1 MDERKPFMKP
11 SKSFYESFKTYNV
24 RRLLPVTGIPR
35 EQFLQEA
42 NQMVA
47 DAVAMA
53 KASGADAAEQEKT
66 RRYAIRKVAESSL
79 FYFCVVVLNLYFVNN
94 DYGYRLCLDVQYNKW
109 NKLWVIAREHFKDLA
124 CDTPIL
130 TTKGWKNHGDLVPGD
145 VVFTPKGTSPVV
157 AVRHFT
163 NSHCRQINFRGNNSI
178 VCGNGHLWKAFR
190 YTTSNAVHPLD
201 GKRGV
206 WFESVCETS
215 ELMSTSY
222 KHPYIKATGYSIK
235 EDINLPIPPYTLGAW
250 LGDGSSKDG
259 RITKP
264 DDELFEYIKADGFEL
279 SHNQYKN
286 TDKHCQTRTVYG
298 LMPMLRKE
306 GLLGNKHIPEIY
318 FRASDRQRLA
328 LLQGL
333 MDTDGSMSKT
343 PKNGAS
349 FSSSREKLAEDVLA
363 LANSLGFKAM
373 MSPIRQHNAYCV
385 TFAVKKSDPYYPF
398 RIARKLANISDRPH
412 QKQAHNWYI
421 QSIDEHETVPTNC
434 IQIADPD
441 GIYLAGKSL
450 IPTHNST
457 IITEASTL
465 WEIVNDPN
473 QTYCI
478 YSYKVDMAMKF
489 LNVIKGWIENN
500 ALLRKLW
507 PEIFWENPALG
518 YEDTPTGRKRWAW
531 TSEQIEVKRSIESKE
546 KTIEVAGVMGSSKTG
561 SHFSRQI
568 FDDTETQKN
577 VETPDAIEKLLQQTL
592 MAFNTGQTDHLE
604 YCFIGTFYARA
615 DVYYRMIKE
624 GIFQESVVQPCV
636 DDEGYTIHFSNEKL
650 EEKYRLMGPA
660 VFATQMMDD
669 PSFNSVATFKAEW
682 IRKWNPKPD
691 GLNIYMIVDPAS
703 GKTGRKHDYTVILVF
718 GIDAMENMMILD
730 IVRDKIGLE
739 DKFITLS
746 TLYQRYRPIRLYYEQ
761 VSMQQDISSL
771 EMLMDK
777 YNTRFP
783 ITAFSPLKWGDKE
796 SRIEKLR
803 DKFATGQVWIPSN
816 CVHKNFEGRMED
828 MISTW
833 YMEEYLGF
841 PSIPHDDGLDCMASA
856 NLLLTDRELQAPLS
870 DIGKKRTPQK
880 EAEEDVYDPMQYAI
894 NWRFNGEEEDYLPYQ
909 IG

>member
-1 MDERKPFMKP
+1 MAEERKPFMKP
-11 SKSFYESFKTYNV
+11 SKSFYESFRGYNV
-24 RRLLPVTGIPR
+24 RRLLPVTGISR

-42 NQMVA
+42 SQMVS

-53 KASGADAAEQEKT
+53 KASGADTAEQEKT
-66 RRYAIRKVAESSL
+66 RRYAIRKIAESSL

-109 NKLWVIAREHFKDLA
+109 NKLWVI
-124 CDTPIL
+124 
-130 TTKGWKNHGDLVPGD
+130 
-145 VVFTPKGTSPVV
+145 
-157 AVRHFT
+157 
-163 NSHCRQINFRGNNSI
+163 
-178 VCGNGHLWKAFR
+178 
-190 YTTSNAVHPLD
+190 
-201 GKRGV
+201 
-206 WFESVCETS
+206 
-215 ELMSTSY
+215 
-222 KHPYIKATGYSIK
+222 
-235 EDINLPIPPYTLGAW
+235 
-250 LGDGSSKDG
+250 
-259 RITKP
+259 
-264 DDELFEYIKADGFEL
+264 
-279 SHNQYKN
+279 
-286 TDKHCQTRTVYG
+286 
-298 LMPMLRKE
+298 
-306 GLLGNKHIPEIY
+306 
-318 FRASDRQRLA
+318 
-328 LLQGL
+328 
-333 MDTDGSMSKT
+333 
-343 PKNGAS
+343 
-349 FSSSREKLAEDVLA
+349 SREF
-363 LANSLGFKAM
+363 FK
-373 MSPIRQHNAYCV
+373 
-385 TFAVKKSDPYYPF
+385 
-398 RIARKLANISDRPH
+398 
-412 QKQAHNWYI
+412 
-421 QSIDEHETVPTNC
+421 
-434 IQIADPD
+434 
-441 GIYLAGKSL
+441 
-450 IPTHNST
+450 ST

-478 YSYKVDMAMKF
+478 YSYKTDMAMKF

-500 ALLRKLW
+500 ALIRKLW

-531 TSEQIEVKRSIESKE
+531 TSEQIEVKRTIESKE

-577 VETPDAIEKLLQQTL
+577 VETPDAIEKLLMQTL
-592 MAFNTGQTDHLE
+592 MAFNTGQTEHLE
-604 YCFIGTFYARA
+604 YCFVGTFYARA

-624 GIFQESVVQPCV
+624 GIFQESIVQPCV
-636 DDEGYTIHFSNEKL
+636 DDEGYPVYFANDKL

-660 VFATQMMDD
+660 VFATQMMCD
-669 PSFNSVATFKAEW
+669 PSFNSVSTFKAEW

-691 GLNIYMIVDPAS
+691 GLNVYMIVDPAS

-718 GIDAMENMMILD
+718 GIDALENMMVLD
-730 IVRDKIGLE
+730 MVRDKIGLE

-783 ITAFSPLKWGDKE
+783 ITPFNPVKWGDKE
-796 SRIEKLR
+796 ARIDKLR

-816 CVHKNFEGRMED
+816 CVHKNYEGRMED

-870 DIGKKRTPQK
+870 TIGKKRTPQK
-880 EAEEDVYDPMQYAI
+880 EAEDDIYDPMLYAI
-894 NWRFNGEEEDYLPYQ
+894 KGGFEDDPLQ
-909 IG
+909 FA